1 LGCTL
6 TKNADRIVIVAHLK
20 KSDTDIPPGAD
31 NAISTVH
38 QLVQQEVRLF
48 SGAAGVGGSAPEF
61 GKQLDGTSFS

>member
-6 TKNADRIVIVAHLK
+6 TRNADRIVIVAHFK
-20 KSDTDIPPGAD
+20 KSDTDIPLELTMQSQAF
-31 NAISTVH
+31 
-38 QLVQQEVRLF
+38 QKLVQQKVRLF

>member
-6 TKNADRIVIVAHLK
+6 TRTADRIVIVAHLK
-20 KSDTDIPPGAD
+20 KSDTDIPLEQTMQSQAF
-31 NAISTVH
+31 
-38 QLVQQEVRLF
+38 QKLVQQKVRLF